1 MTGQSLPRP
10 SDKWIPWYI
19 VLFFVVLSFVFGGFT
34 YVALKTHT
42 GIVTDNAYKKGLA
55 YNDIIDKDRQQAAL
69 GYKAQLRREQGVLV
83 FALTDKAG
91 APVEMS
97 SAAIWFFRPTDAK
110 GDLRAEM
117 TAAAAGRFEYAA
129 APPAPGLWE
138 VRILAET
145 AAGSYQH
152 TKRMVFE

>member
-1 MTGQSLPRP
+1 MPGEVLPRP

-19 VLFFVVLSFVFGGFT
+19 VLFFVVLSFVFGGFA

-42 GIVTDNAYKKGLA
+42 GTVTDNAYKKGLA
-55 YNDIIDKDRQQAAL
+55 YNGTIEKDRQQAAL
-69 GYKAQLRREQGVLV
+69 GYKAGLVRAGDVLS
-83 FALTDKAG
+83 FTLTDKTG
-91 APVEMS
+91 APVEIS

-117 TAAAAGRFEYAA
+117 TAADAGRFEYAA

-138 VRILAET
+138 LRILAQT
-145 AAGSYQH
+145 AAGPYQY